1 MKTYTKKT
9 EEQYLE
15 YLNGYTQVLKQEY
28 TDRILTELREQGL
41 VCECVRGETK
51 TVSSGWYSS
60 STYTEYLYNGEVAMK
75 VYDGNMSPSI
85 HLQGKILLV

>member
-28 TDRILTELREQGL
+28 ADRILEELREQGL
-41 VCECVRGETK
+41 IYFGDIVVSIAIQMLHQRQRQLKHKNLKKRLQQCVKR
-51 TVSSGWYSS
+51 
-60 STYTEYLYNGEVAMK
+60 LMN
-75 VYDGNMSPSI
+75 
-85 HLQGKILLV
+85 